1 MGDHTETLQIDFD
14 PERITFSDLLDM
26 FWKSHRPS
34 SKSWSRQYMNAVF
47 YHNDEQK
54 QLAMRSKATVE
65 EKTGRVVR
73 TKVLPLESFTRA
85 EDYHQKYILKRRS
98 EFVKDL
104 FRIYPIQKDFV
115 DSTAVARL
123 NGYVG
128 GNGNLQQLQNELEDL
143 GLSPSNKKSL
153 TNLVR

>member
-1 MGDHTETLQIDFD
+1 
-14 PERITFSDLLDM
+14 
-26 FWKSHRPS
+26 
-34 SKSWSRQYMNAVF
+34 MNAVF

-54 QLAMRSKATVE
+54 RLAMRSKAAIE

-73 TKVLPLESFTRA
+73 TKVLPIGSFTRA

-98 EFVKDL
+98 AFVKDMT
-104 FRIYPIQKDFV
+104 RIYPIQKDFT

-128 GNGNLQQLQNELEDL
+128 GNGNKEQLQNEIEDL
-143 GLSPSNKKSL
+143 GLSPSNKQSL
-153 TNLVR
+153 INLVR